1 MSKKMSLELPEICDV
16 KMESKVENHCF
27 QAKFQ
32 APSFLQMLQLTNTS
46 LVLGTITPTL
56 TQLELENHRTV
67 GSIKH

>member
-32 APSFLQMLQLTNTS
+32 APSFLQML
-46 LVLGTITPTL
+46 
-56 TQLELENHRTV
+56 
-67 GSIKH
+67 